1 YLTYLKFF
9 NARHQL
15 VVTQLKKRA

>member
-1 YLTYLKFF
+1 YLTYRKFF

-15 VVTQLKKRA
+15 VVTQLKKRP